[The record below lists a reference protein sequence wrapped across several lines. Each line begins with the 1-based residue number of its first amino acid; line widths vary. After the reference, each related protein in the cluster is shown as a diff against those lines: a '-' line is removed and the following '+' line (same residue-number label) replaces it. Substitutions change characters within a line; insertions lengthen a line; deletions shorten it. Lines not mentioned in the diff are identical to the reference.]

1 MVVATV
7 KIFGDYFL
15 NVKKAILNLDVTPS
29 DADNDQSNKL
39 QVPRLGLL

>member
-15 NVKKAILNLDVTPS
+15 NANKAILNLDVTLS
-29 DADNDQSNKL
+29 DADNDQ
-39 QVPRLGLL
+39 RLKVTNFRYQG

>member
-7 KIFGDYFL
+7 KIFGDYFR
-15 NVKKAILNLDVTPS
+15 NANKAILNLDVTLS

-39 QVPRLGLL
+39 QVPRLGSL